1 MIISKEKDAMG
12 NNEYVLSQDNL
23 AFKMYYGGNLDLYW
37 EIRNKE
43 VNGDNFET
51 YEEKSL
57 EFIISPDDSEVYS
70 TFSHLIDNVI
80 STAKYV
86 CDEEEKEEKELMN
99 NLDELVSFEDEE
111 EKEEELKAH
120 ELMVRNSVVVWHSDD
135 DEIDRANFVTLT
147 RINGNILLT
156 FRKGIMEEDIPGVI
170 PIRFRTSGSRYA
182 PFNKFFMR
190 HFQEIDRVVNDL
202 DKEQQ
207 HMRKLTSN

>member
-1 MIISKEKDAMG
+1 MTISKEKDVMG
-12 NNEYVLSQDNL
+12 NTEYVLSEDNL
-23 AFKMYYGGNLDLYW
+23 VFKMYYGGNLDLYW
-37 EIRNKE
+37 EIRNKD

-51 YEEKSL
+51 YEEKPL

-86 CDEEEKEEKELMN
+86 CDEEEKQEKELMN
-99 NLDELVSFEDEE
+99 KLDELVSFEDEE
-111 EKEEELKAH
+111 ELKTH

-135 DEIDRANFVTLT
+135 DEIERANFVTLT

-156 FRKGIMEEDIPGVI
+156 FRKGIVEEDIPGVI

-182 PFNKFFMR
+182 PFNKFFMQ
-190 HFQEIDRVVNDL
+190 HFQEIDKVVNDL
-202 DKEQQ
+202 DQEQ

>member
-1 MIISKEKDAMG
+1 MTISKEKDAMG
-12 NNEYVLSQDNL
+12 NNEYVLSQNNL

-37 EIRNKE
+37 EIRNKD

-51 YEEKSL
+51 YEEKPL
-57 EFIISPDDSEVYS
+57 EFIISPDHSEVYS

-86 CDEEEKEEKELMN
+86 CDEEEKEEKELMSK
-99 NLDELVSFEDEE
+99 LDELVSFEDEE

-156 FRKGIMEEDIPGVI
+156 FRKGIVEEDIPGVI

-182 PFNKFFMR
+182 PFNKFFMQ
-190 HFQEIDRVVNDL
+190 HFQEIDKVVNNL
-202 DKEQQ
+202 DQDQQ
-207 HMRKLTSN
+207 HMRKLTNN